1 MVLGQNEKGSLEPHV
16 KRPIIRPMFLRPP
29 NCATPHIFVLGSAM
43 SCLYL
48 IKGRDYAFL
57 GGGVSWEIAQLEAQL
72 NFFGIDRHRIR
83 YLVISHVHHDHCG
96 AAAYLLRR
104 YPHLQTVASPYG
116 AHLLQHAKP
125 LGVINELNRAA
136 LERLNLPPH
145 HNGIALDLE
154 PIAVTH
160 QVNDNDVLDLGC
172 NLSLLFFSTPGHSRC
187 SLTTYIPEQMALF
200 PADAVPIPHDRGQKL
215 IVTANHDFDDYLNSL
230 AKLHPLAIK
239 WVGYE
244 HNGILTETGAESIIQ
259 RSLDATRRQRQ
270 RIVARYQTLQDLN
283 KVVAEVAAKYQALA
297 IFRAVPKAT
306 MHAIIQRMVR
316 SALGQV

>member
-1 MVLGQNEKGSLEPHV
+1 
-16 KRPIIRPMFLRPP
+16 
-29 NCATPHIFVLGSAM
+29 M

-48 IKGRDYAFL
+48 IKGRDYALL

-96 AAAYLLRR
+96 AVAYLLRR

-125 LGVINELNRAA
+125 LQVINELNRAS
-136 LERLNLPPH
+136 LERLDLPLH
-145 HNGIALDLE
+145 HDGYSLAFD
-154 PIAVTH
+154 PIVVDH
-160 QVNDNDVLDLGC
+160 QVHDNDSLNLGR
-172 NLSLLFFSTPGHSRC
+172 NLSLRFFLTPGHSRC
-187 SLTTYIPEQMALF
+187 SLTTYVPEQMALF
-200 PADAVPIPHDRGQKL
+200 PADAVPMPLDHGKKL

-230 AKLHPLAIK
+230 IKLHPLAIK

-244 HNGILTETGAESIIQ
+244 HNGVLTGADAETIIQ
-259 RSLDATRRQRQ
+259 RSLDATQQQRQ
-270 RIVARYQTLQDLN
+270 RIVTLFDNVQDLDR
-283 KVVAEVAAKYQALA
+283 VVTEIAAKYKALMIFKEVPDPTMRA
-297 IFRAVPKAT
+297 IV
-306 MHAIIQRMVR
+306 QRMVR